1 MPRRSLGRRSLL
13 RLSAAVSAGAL
24 LPAEALY
31 AANVSSAGPWAP
43 PDDARLG
50 ALKDLNGYFPFKV
63 PSSLAEWKVRKEHV
77 SRQIRVACGLW
88 PMPERPEIKATVHG
102 RVEREDYTVDRV
114 YFESSPG
121 LLVTGSLYLPKNATG
136 RLPTILSPHGHWLN
150 GRFHD
155 HGDAQIE
162 KELASGGETDKVG
175 GRHPLQARCVQLARM
190 GCMVFIYDMI
200 GYADGSSL
208 TQELAHGFAK
218 QRPGLS
224 STEHFGLFSAQ
235 SELRSLNAM
244 GLQTW
249 NSIRALDWISSRPDC
264 DTARIGVTGASGGGT
279 QTFILT
285 ALDERVTAAFPAV
298 MVSTAMQGGC
308 TCENASY
315 LRIETGNIEFAAMAA
330 PRPIAMTGA
339 DDWTVDIETKGL
351 PELKKLYAM
360 FGVPDNVDAK
370 YLKFPHNYNLPSRML
385 MYEFFNRTLN
395 LGHSAIAEREYAPLT
410 RDEATVFDAEHPAP
424 DKSESAEAALL
435 KSLDAA
441 AAKQIAALIPQDAAG
456 VARFRAV
463 IGGALDVMIGRGL
476 PRRGETSCTT
486 LHESICGNASY
497 ITARVRH
504 LGRKEELPAYLL
516 RPARWNRRVVL
527 WIDGHGKSAV
537 FSSDGQLIPAVAR
550 LLEAGFAV
558 HSADLYLTGE
568 FTESGKP
575 VAQYP
580 TVNNPREFAGY
591 TLGYNN
597 PLFSQRVHD
606 ILTLTAAALTGQ
618 HAAAAVY
625 LAGVNGAGPH
635 VACAAAIAREQ
646 VAGVAVDTA
655 GYRFASITDVR
666 DVNLLPGAVR
676 YGDLPAMLALCAP
689 LNLAIAGET
698 KESLPTTMAV
708 YSACSNAPAPALLT
722 GDSNAAISDWMIRC
736 SAHAGTASGR
746 PAGLLRRL
754 LKSHH

>member
-1 MPRRSLGRRSLL
+1 MTRRSLGRRSLL

-24 LPAEALY
+24 LPSEALF
-31 AANVSSAGPWAP
+31 ASNVSAAGPWAP

-114 YFESSPG
+114 CFESSPG
-121 LLVTGSLYLPKNATG
+121 LLVTGSLYLPKNVTG

-162 KELASGGETDKVG
+162 KELASGGETDKVA

-224 STEHFGLFSAQ
+224 GAEHFGLFSAQ

-264 DTARIGVTGASGGGT
+264 DTTRIGVTGASGGGT

-315 LRIETGNIEFAAMAA
+315 LRVETGNIEFAAMAA

-360 FGVPDNVDAK
+360 FGVSDNVDAK

-395 LGHSAIAEREYAPLT
+395 LGHSAIAEREYVPLT
-410 RDEATVFDAEHPAP
+410 RDETTVFDTEHPAP
-424 DKSESAEAALL
+424 DKSEAAEVALL

-441 AAKQIAALIPQDAAG
+441 ASGQIAALTPQDAAG
-456 VARFRAV
+456 VTRYRCV

-476 PRRGETSCTT
+476 PGRGETSCVT
-486 LHESICGNASY
+486 LHQSICGDVTYS
-497 ITARVRH
+497 TARVR
-504 LGRKEELPAYLL
+504 LPGRKEELPAYLL
-516 RPARWNRRVVL
+516 QPERSNGRVVV
-527 WIDGHGKSAV
+527 WIDGQGKSTLFA
-537 FSSDGQLIPAVAR
+537 SDGQLIPAVCD
-550 LLEAGFAV
+550 LLDAGFSV
-558 HSADLYLTGE
+558 YSADLYLTGE
-568 FTESGKP
+568 FTESGNP
-575 VAQYP
+575 VGQYP
-580 TVNNPREFAGY
+580 TVGNPREFAGY

-606 ILTLTAAALTGQ
+606 ILTLTSFALYGRNSAT
-618 HAAAAVY
+618 AVY

-635 VACAAAIAREQ
+635 VACAAAIARQ
-646 VAGVAVDTA
+646 QLAGVAVDTS
-655 GYRFASITDVR
+655 GYRFASITEIR

-689 LNLAIAGET
+689 LKLAIAGET
-698 KESLPTTMAV
+698 QASIPTTMAV
-708 YSACSNAPAPALLT
+708 YQACGTGTGPTLLS
-722 GDSNAAISDWMIRC
+722 GDAKTAISDWIICC
-736 SAHAGTASGR
+736 SHHSAAASRR

-754 LKSHH
+754 LKSRH